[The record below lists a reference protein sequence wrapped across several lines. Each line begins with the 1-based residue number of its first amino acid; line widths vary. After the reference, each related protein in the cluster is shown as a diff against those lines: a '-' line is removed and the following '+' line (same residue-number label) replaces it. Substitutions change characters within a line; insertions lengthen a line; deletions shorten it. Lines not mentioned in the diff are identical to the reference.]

1 MKKAHQ
7 RQPEAAA
14 GETHAA
20 TSPALRIAM
29 VSTHGY
35 VCAHP
40 PLGAVD
46 TGGQVVYVLELSRK
60 LASLGYAVDI
70 WTRGFDDQPEE
81 ETLAPGVRILR
92 VACGPAGFIRKEDLH
107 RHIPEWCE
115 HALRRIRETRT
126 EYAFINSHYWDGG
139 IAGERLGRELG
150 VKHFHTPHSLGL
162 AKQRQMGE
170 SETAGRYAF
179 DIRIPTEQR
188 LYTTAD
194 LTIATTAEMTEMIVT
209 DYAAPESRVVM
220 IPPGYDDSR
229 FYPVGDASR
238 RQLRRRLG
246 FEGTVFF
253 SLGRLARTKG
263 FDLLI
268 RAFAVTAKRIPDA
281 RLVLGVGVENL
292 DEHRAALLAELRAE
306 AESTGLA
313 DRITFLGE
321 IPHRETV
328 DYYRAADVFI
338 LGSRVEPFGMT
349 AVEAMACGTPTVV
362 TIHGGLYRALTFG
375 RNALFADPFDAEDLG
390 ITMMKAVKHPRLR
403 ARLARMGAHR
413 ARSLFTWTGIAQ
425 QLLTHADEPEAEVA
439 DPAFADN
446 EWDEPWTDSE

>member
-1 MKKAHQ
+1 MNKAHS
-7 RQPEAAA
+7 RPK
-14 GETHAA
+14 A
-20 TSPALRIAM
+20 TRDDGRTPTASSTVRIAM
-29 VSTHGY
+29 ISIHGY

-60 LASLGYAVDI
+60 LASLGYEVDI
-70 WTRGFDDQPEE
+70 WTRRFDHQPEE

-92 VACGPAGFIRKEDLH
+92 VPCGPPGFIRKEDLH
-107 RHIPEWCE
+107 PHIPEWCD
-115 HALRRIRETRT
+115 HALRRLRETKTR
-126 EYAFINSHYWDGG
+126 YIFINSHYWDGG
-139 IAGERLGRELG
+139 LAGERLGRELG
-150 VKHFHTPHSLGL
+150 VKHFHTPHSLGF
-162 AKQRQMGE
+162 AKQRMMTPGGA
-170 SETAGRYAF
+170 TAHYAF
-179 DIRIPTEQR
+179 EARIPAEKR
-188 LYTTAD
+188 LYATAD
-194 LTIATTAEMTEMIVT
+194 LIVATTAEMAETIVG
-209 DYAAPESRVVM
+209 DYAAPHSRVVM
-220 IPPGYDDSR
+220 IPPGYDDTR

-281 RLVLGVGVENL
+281 RLVLGVGIENL
-292 DEHRAALLAELRAE
+292 DPARASLLAELRAE
-306 AESTGLA
+306 AERTGLA

-321 IPHRETV
+321 IPHRDTV

-403 ARLARMGAHR
+403 ARLSRMGAYR

-425 QLLTHADEPEAEVA
+425 QLLGHAEQSSAEIA
-439 DPAFADN
+439 DSAFAEI